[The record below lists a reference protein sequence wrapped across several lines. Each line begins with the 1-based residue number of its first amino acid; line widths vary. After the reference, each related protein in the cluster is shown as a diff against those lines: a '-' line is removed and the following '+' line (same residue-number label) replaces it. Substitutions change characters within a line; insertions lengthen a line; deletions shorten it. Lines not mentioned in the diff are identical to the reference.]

1 MKSKPDWLELGIA
14 IRVRMESTND
24 GTVHQMHIKHLA
36 GYEPSLPITYYKKL
50 KKVTEGISK
59 EVAQNAEQAIASAKS
74 RHPHLRNW
82 EDDIKNKAIS
92 NQSHYI
98 RREQHNEP
106 KRVEDDCPL
115 DGWKLSDG
123 KLNRTGTIDTGARN
137 EFNSLNV
144 RPRGCFYYPQGAFKE
159 WHTNANQP
167 GWRGYC
173 VSIDQTERSSF
184 IYIEPETKAVVE
196 LNDKNMHV
204 NMFKV
209 PETADA
215 QIWHAVKSD
224 CNRVSLGFLLN
235 DQKKLEK
242 LISKYVEFDQNKEIL
257 EHIEY
262 LFESGFWNIRWGTK
276 TLIDHLTE
284 VCKIMFTANRPKK
297 EYLAGLYHSVYET
310 EKFKHGIAPSRE
322 AIRRRIGEE
331 AEELVYAFCNLK
343 QRDKRIAEKD
353 IQEKRHLESLAW
365 ISLSNRLDGYL
376 DHPAIKDLSKL
387 TSSYQNQ
394 E

>member
-1 MKSKPDWLELGIA
+1 
-14 IRVRMESTND
+14 
-24 GTVHQMHIKHLA
+24 
-36 GYEPSLPITYYKKL
+36 
-50 KKVTEGISK
+50 
-59 EVAQNAEQAIASAKS
+59 
-74 RHPHLRNW
+74 
-82 EDDIKNKAIS
+82 
-92 NQSHYI
+92 
-98 RREQHNEP
+98 
-106 KRVEDDCPL
+106 
-115 DGWKLSDG
+115 
-123 KLNRTGTIDTGARN
+123 
-137 EFNSLNV
+137 
-144 RPRGCFYYPQGAFKE
+144 
-159 WHTNANQP
+159 
-167 GWRGYC
+167 
-173 VSIDQTERSSF
+173 
-184 IYIEPETKAVVE
+184 
-196 LNDKNMHV
+196 MHV

-322 AIRRRIGEE
+322 TIRRRIGEE